1 MNFSE
6 YQNNAHA
13 TALYLDKLIAKY
25 PNLPEG
31 ILKIMALNYASNGLG
46 EVGEV
51 QGKVKKIIRDAAGD
65 FEPDRVLEI
74 SKELGDC
81 LWYIAEVCTIL
92 GLNMEDVAKNNI
104 KKLYDRKE
112 RGVLTGNGDNR

>member
-1 MNFSE
+1 MNFKE
-6 YQNNAHA
+6 YQDNAHS
-13 TALYLDKLIAKY
+13 TALYLNKVLEKHPD
-25 PNLPEG
+25 LPEDIKK
-31 ILKIMALNYASNGLG
+31 ILALSYASNGLG

-51 QGKVKKIIRDAAGD
+51 QGKVKKIIRDAGGV
-65 FEPDRVLEI
+65 FEIDRVAEI

-92 GLNMEDVAKNNI
+92 GLNLNDVAHDNI
-104 KKLYDRKE
+104 NKLFDRQH